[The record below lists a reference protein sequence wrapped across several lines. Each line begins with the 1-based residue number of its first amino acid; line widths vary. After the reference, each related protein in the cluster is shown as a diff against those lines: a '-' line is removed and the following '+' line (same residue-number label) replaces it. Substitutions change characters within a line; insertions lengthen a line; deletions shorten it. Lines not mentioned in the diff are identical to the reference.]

1 VKLLARVLRRTV
13 SQETATAR
21 REKTATSPPV
31 RRGVS
36 AWAPVG
42 PVELCVACFGRLR
55 APGSI
60 DRGWAPLATSL
71 SFFSGSFFFQKA
83 VAENGAPTNKSS
95 PSARDSTETIFKQA
109 DVWPPDPAEAQRR
122 QCRNHVIKS
131 VMTLIGS
138 LIRLLVVYWCA
149 RAAWEQPGSR
159 HTTPRHP
166 WNGTEWRWVFGPLSH
181 KTYNP
186 SLWKKSK

>member
-1 VKLLARVLRRTV
+1 VLRRTV

-159 HTTPRHP
+159 HTTPPMER
-166 WNGTEWRWVFGPLSH
+166 NGAEVGVW
-181 KTYNP
+181 P
-186 SLWKKSK
+186 SVP

>member
-1 VKLLARVLRRTV
+1 MQACEIACTRAPSDGIAGDGDGAAREDGDEPARPLRRFCMGTRRPRGALRCV
-13 SQETATAR
+13 LWTAACAR
-21 REKTATSPPV
+21 LHRP
-31 RRGVS
+31 
-36 AWAPVG
+36 WVG
-42 PVELCVACFGRLR
+42 PAR
-55 APGSI
+55 
-60 DRGWAPLATSL
+60 DL
-71 SFFSGSFFFQKA
+71 SFFFFPAPSFFQKA

-109 DVWPPDPAEAQRR
+109 DVWPPDPADAQRR

-186 SLWKKSK
+186 SI